1 MEFCKKCGSYLR
13 KKVCDK
19 CGTENQIENRLRKI
33 REFKNQIKAVE
44 VVSSQANEVLSN
56 FRKCNMKPR
65 Y

>member
-19 CGTENQIENRLRKI
+19 CGTENQIENGLRKI
-33 REFKNQIKAVE
+33 REFKHQIKAVE
-44 VVSSQANEVLSN
+44 VVSSQASQALSN
-56 FRKCNMKPR
+56 SKKCEMKPR